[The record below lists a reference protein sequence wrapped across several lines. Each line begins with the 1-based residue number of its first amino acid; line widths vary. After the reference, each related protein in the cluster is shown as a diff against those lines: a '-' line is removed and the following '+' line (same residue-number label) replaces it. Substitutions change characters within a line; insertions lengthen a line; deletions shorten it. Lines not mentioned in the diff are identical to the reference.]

1 MIIHTVKPGETV
13 YSIARQYS
21 ASPSQIIRDN
31 GLGPSGQVALGQA
44 LIIAVPA
51 LTHTVQPGESLFTIA
66 IKYNTSVN
74 QLRRNNLALMGS
86 DTIYPGQVLIIS
98 YGEEKLGSLATN
110 GYAYPYINDE
120 TLRTTLPFLSS
131 LAPFTYGFTAEGELI
146 SPDDARLVSST
157 LDSGAVP
164 VMMLSSL
171 TDRGVFD
178 NTLTSMLL
186 NDISLQETLLSNV
199 LSNMNVMGYRIL
211 DLDFEFIF
219 PEERDKYT
227 EFIERAKSILEP
239 YGYKVWVALAPKTSS
254 DQSGLLYEAHDYA
267 AIGSIA
273 DKVLLMTYEWGYS
286 RGPAMPIAPIDK
298 VREVA
303 NYAVSQ
309 IDPSKI
315 FLGVP
320 NYGYDFTIPFDKGG
334 PPAKTISNEEAIRI
348 AIETGSEIIFDE
360 RSQTPYFNYTL
371 AGVNH
376 EVHFEDARSIKAKLA
391 LASELGLF
399 GVGVWNIMNFFPQLW
414 VIFNILYNKRPIFE

>member
-31 GLGPSGQVALGQA
+31 GLGSGGQVALGQA

-51 LTHTVQPGESLFTIA
+51 LTHTVQPGETLFTIA
-66 IKYNTSVN
+66 IKYNTGVN

-98 YGEEKLGSLATN
+98 YGEEKLGSLASN
-110 GYAYPYINDE
+110 GYAYPYITDE
-120 TLRTTLPFLSS
+120 ALRTTLPFLSS

-146 SPDDARLVSST
+146 SPDDARLVSSS